1 MIFLQQKNYFKEHF
15 YEKDN
20 STLSLS
26 LASSLLNAED
36 NGFFVSAGY
45 QIGEAVQMVKNT
57 GELKNLNE
65 KYEQLSQYLN
75 QVASLRQ
82 SIQNANNIE
91 LVNSSLNYLK
101 SFTNNNYNSTTQ
113 SPIFNAVQAVITS
126 VLGFW
131 SLYAG
136 NYFTFFVG
144 NKNTQQPSVQGN
156 PPFKTII
163 DNCSGI
169 ENCAMDQTTYDEMKK
184 LAESLQA
191 AQQNATTKGNN
202 LCALSGCAATDSAS
216 NSSNTPSSTVSSA
229 LETAQ
234 KLMDLIANTKTAM
247 MWKNIVISGVS
258 NESGAINST
267 GYPTQ
272 YAVFNN
278 IKAMIP
284 ILQQAVTLSQNNH
297 TLSASLQAQATG
309 SQTNPKFAKDIYA
322 FAQDQKQ
329 IISYASSIFNLFNS
343 IPKDQYRYLEKA
355 YLKIPNAGSTPTNP
369 YRQEVNLN
377 QEIQTIQNN
386 VSYYGNRV
394 DAALSVAKDVYN
406 LKSNQ
411 TEIVTTYNDAKTLSE
426 EISKLPHN
434 QVNTKD
440 IVTLPYDK
448 NAPAAGQ
455 YNYQINPEQQSN
467 LNQALAAMS
476 NNPFKKVGMISSQN
490 NNGALNG
497 LGVQVGY
504 KQFFGKKKAFG
515 LRYYGFFDYN
525 HGYIKSSF
533 FNSSSDIWT
542 YGGGSDLL
550 YNFLND
556 KATKKNNKLSV
567 GLFGGIQLA
576 GTTWLNSQYVNLTAF
591 NNPYSA
597 KVNTSNFQFLFNLG
611 LRMNLA
617 TAKKKDSE
625 HSAQHGMELGVKIP
639 TINTNYYSFLG
650 TQLQYRRLY
659 SVYLNYVFA
668 Y

>member
-1 MIFLQQKNYFKEHF
+1 MKKRFL
-15 YEKDN
+15 
-20 STLSLS
+20 LSLS
-26 LASSLLNAED
+26 LTASLLCAED
-36 NGFFVSAGY
+36 NGFFMSAGY
-45 QIGEAVQMVKNT
+45 QIGEAMQMVKNT
-57 GELKNLNE
+57 GELKNLND
-65 KYEQLSQYLN
+65 KYEQLNQYLN
-75 QVASLRQ
+75 QVASLKQ
-82 SIQNANNIE
+82 SIQNANNIS
-91 LVNSSLNYLK
+91 LVNSSLNDLK
-101 SFTNNNYNSTTQ
+101 SFTENNYNSTTQ

-144 NKNTQQPSVQGN
+144 NDKQRSNVQGN
-156 PPFKTII
+156 PPFETVIR
-163 DNCSGI
+163 NCSGI
-169 ENCAMDQTTYDEMKK
+169 ENCAMKQTTYDKMKK

-191 AQQNATTKGNN
+191 AQQNSTTKANN
-202 LCALSGCAATDSAS
+202 LCALSGCATT
-216 NSSNTPSSTVSSA
+216 NGQTPNSTVSNA
-229 LETAQ
+229 LNLAQ
-234 KLMDLIANTKTAM
+234 QLMDLIANTKTAM

-258 NESGAINST
+258 NASGAITST
-267 GYPTQ
+267 NYPTH

-284 ILQQAVTLSQNNH
+284 ILQQAVTLSQSNH

-309 SQTNPKFAKDIYA
+309 SQTDPNFDKDIYNLA
-322 FAQDQKQ
+322 LNQKQ
-329 IISYASSIFNLFNS
+329 IISYAKDIFNLFNS
-343 IPKDQYRYLEKA
+343 IPAEQYKYLEKA
-355 YLKIPNAGSTPTNP
+355 YLKIPNLGQTPTNP
-369 YRQEVNLN
+369 YRQVVNLN
-377 QEIQTIQNN
+377 KEVQTIQNN
-386 VSYYGNRV
+386 VSYYGNRL
-394 DAALSVAKDVYN
+394 DSALSVAKDVYS

-411 TEIVTTYNDAKTLSE
+411 TQIVAAYSGAKNLSQ
-426 EISKLPHN
+426 EISQLPYN

-455 YNYQINPEQQSN
+455 YNYQINQEQASN
-467 LNQALAAMS
+467 LSQALAAMS
-476 NNPFKKVGMISSQN
+476 NNPFKNIGMIASQN

-504 KQFFGKKKAFG
+504 KQFFGESKRWG

-550 YNFLND
+550 VNFIND
-556 KATKKNNKLSV
+556 SVTRKNNKLSV

-576 GTTWLNSQYVNLTAF
+576 GTTWLNSQYVNLTAL

-611 LRMNLA
+611 LRTNLT
-617 TAKKKDSE
+617 TAKKEDSE
-625 HSAQHGMELGVKIP
+625 HSAQHGIELGIKIP

-650 TQLQYRRLY
+650 AKLEYRRLY

>member
-1 MIFLQQKNYFKEHF
+1 MKKTILL
-15 YEKDN
+15 
-20 STLSLS
+20 SLSLS
-26 LASSLLNAED
+26 LASSLLRAED

-65 KYEQLSQYLN
+65 KYEQLNQYLN

-91 LVNSSLNYLK
+91 LVNSSLNDLK
-101 SFTNNNYNSTTQ
+101 SFTENNYNSTTQ

-144 NKNTQQPSVQGN
+144 NKNDQKPANVQGN

-163 DNCSGI
+163 ENCSGI
-169 ENCAMDQTTYDEMKK
+169 ENCAMDQATYDKMKT
-184 LAESLQA
+184 LAENLQA
-191 AQQNATTKGNN
+191 AQTNSATKANN
-202 LCALSGCAATDSAS
+202 LCALSGCATTQGQ
-216 NSSNTPSSTVSSA
+216 TPNSTVSNA
-229 LETAQ
+229 LNLAQ
-234 KLMDLIANTKTAM
+234 QLMDLIANTKTAM

-258 NESGAINST
+258 NTSGGITTT

-284 ILQQAVTLSQNNH
+284 ILQQAVTLSQSNN
-297 TLSASLQAQATG
+297 TLASHLQAQATG
-309 SQTNPKFAKDIYA
+309 SQTNPEFAKDIYNL
-322 FAQDQKQ
+322 AQNQKQ
-329 IISYASSIFNLFNS
+329 VISYAQDIFNLFNS
-343 IPKDQYRYLEKA
+343 IPAEQYKYLEKA
-355 YLKIPNAGSTPTNP
+355 YLKIPNAGQTPTNP
-369 YRQEVNLN
+369 YRQVVNLN
-377 QEIQTIQNN
+377 QEVQTIKNN
-386 VSYYGNRV
+386 VSYYGNRI
-394 DAALSVAKDVYN
+394 DSALSVARDVYN

-411 TEIVTTYNDAKTLSE
+411 ASIVAAYSNANSLSQ
-426 EISKLPHN
+426 EISKLPYN

-455 YNYQINPEQQSN
+455 YNYQINPEQASN
-467 LNQALAAMS
+467 LSQALAAMS
-476 NNPFKKVGMISSQN
+476 NNPFKKVGMIASQN

-504 KQFFGKKKAFG
+504 KQFFGESKRWG

-550 YNFLND
+550 VNIIND
-556 KATKKNNKLSV
+556 SITRKNNKLSV

-617 TAKKKDSE
+617 TARKKDSE
-625 HSAQHGMELGVKIP
+625 HSAQHGIELGIKIP

>member
-1 MIFLQQKNYFKEHF
+1 MKKRFL
-15 YEKDN
+15 
-20 STLSLS
+20 LSLS
-26 LASSLLNAED
+26 LVASLLYAED

-65 KYEQLSQYLN
+65 KYEQLNQYLN
-75 QVASLRQ
+75 QVASLKQ

-144 NKNTQQPSVQGN
+144 NKNDNKAANVQGN

-163 DNCSGI
+163 ENCSGI

-184 LAESLQA
+184 LAEDLQA
-191 AQQNATTKGNN
+191 AQTNSATRANN
-202 LCALSGCAATDSAS
+202 LCALSGCATTDSTS
-216 NSSNTPSSTVSSA
+216 NPPNSTVSNA
-229 LETAQ
+229 LNLAQ
-234 KLMDLIANTKTAM
+234 QLMDLIANTRTAM
-247 MWKNIVISGVS
+247 MWNNIVIAGVS
-258 NESGAINST
+258 NTPGAITST
-267 GYPTQ
+267 NYPTQ

-284 ILQQAVTLSQNNH
+284 ILQQAVTLSQSNH
-297 TLSASLQAQATG
+297 TLSTGLQAQATG
-309 SQTNPKFAKDIYA
+309 SQTNPEFAKDIYNL
-322 FAQDQKQ
+322 AQNQKQ
-329 IISYASSIFNLFNS
+329 VISYAQDIFNLFDS

-355 YLKIPNAGSTPTNP
+355 YLKIANAGSTPTNP
-369 YRQEVNLN
+369 YMAVVNLN
-377 QEIQTIQNN
+377 KEVQTIQNN

-455 YNYQINPEQQSN
+455 YNYQINPEQQSQ

-490 NNGALNG
+490 NNGAMNG

-533 FNSSSDIWT
+533 FNSSSDVWT

-597 KVNTSNFQFLFNLG
+597 KVNASNFQFLFNLG
-611 LRMNLA
+611 LRTNLA
-617 TAKKKDSE
+617 MKKKKDSE

>member
-1 MIFLQQKNYFKEHF
+1 MKKTIL
-15 YEKDN
+15 
-20 STLSLS
+20 LSLS
-26 LASSLLNAED
+26 LASSLLHAED

-75 QVASLRQ
+75 QVASLKQ

-101 SFTNNNYNSTTQ
+101 SFTNNNYNSTIQ

-136 NYFTFFVG
+136 NYFTFFVV
-144 NKNTQQPSVQGN
+144 NKDTNKPAGVQGN
-156 PPFKTII
+156 PPFQTII
-163 DNCSGI
+163 KNCSGI
-169 ENCAMDQTTYDEMKK
+169 ENCAMDQTTYDKMKK
-184 LAESLQA
+184 LAEDLQA
-191 AQQNATTKGNN
+191 AQTNATTKGNN
-202 LCALSGCAATDSAS
+202 LCALSGCATTQGQ
-216 NSSNTPSSTVSSA
+216 NPSSTVSNA
-229 LETAQ
+229 LNLAQ
-234 KLMDLIANTKTAM
+234 QLMDLIANTKTAM

-258 NESGAINST
+258 NASGAIDST

-284 ILQQAVTLSQNNH
+284 ILQQAVTLSQSNH
-297 TLSASLQAQATG
+297 TLSSGLQAQATG

-322 FAQDQKQ
+322 FAQNQKQ
-329 IISYASSIFNLFNS
+329 VISYAQDIFNLFNS
-343 IPKDQYRYLEKA
+343 IPAEQYKYLEKA
-355 YLKIPNAGSTPTNP
+355 YLKIPNAGQTPTNP
-369 YRQEVNLN
+369 YRQVVNLN
-377 QEIQTIQNN
+377 QEVQTIKNN

-394 DAALSVAKDVYN
+394 DSALSVAKDVYN

-411 TEIVTTYNDAKTLSE
+411 ANIVTAYSNANNLSE
-426 EISKLPHN
+426 EISKLPYN

-440 IVTLPYDK
+440 IVTLPHNQ

-490 NNGALNG
+490 NNGAMNG

-504 KQFFGKKKAFG
+504 KQFFGESKRWG

-550 YNFLND
+550 VNIIND
-556 KATKKNNKLSV
+556 SITRKNNKLSV

-611 LRMNLA
+611 LRTNLA

-625 HSAQHGMELGVKIP
+625 HSAQHGIELGIKIP

-650 TQLQYRRLY
+650 TKLEYRRLY

>member
-1 MIFLQQKNYFKEHF
+1 MKKTIL
-15 YEKDN
+15 
-20 STLSLS
+20 LSLS

-36 NGFFVSAGY
+36 NGFFVGVGY

-57 GELKNLNE
+57 GELKELND

-136 NYFTFFVG
+136 NYLTFFVG
-144 NKNTQQPSVQGN
+144 SGDKSANIQGN
-156 PPFKTII
+156 PPFETIVK
-163 DNCSGI
+163 NCSGI
-169 ENCAMDQTTYDEMKK
+169 ENCAMNETTYNEMKA
-184 LAESLQA
+184 LAENLQA
-191 AQQNATTKGNN
+191 AQQNATTKANN
-202 LCALSGCAATDSAS
+202 LCTLSGCATTEGQ
-216 NSSNTPSSTVSSA
+216 NPPNSTVSSA

-234 KLMDLIANTKTAM
+234 KLMDLIASTKTAM

-258 NESGAINST
+258 NASGAITST

-284 ILQQAVTLSQNNH
+284 ILQQAVTLSQSNH

-309 SQTNPKFAKDIYA
+309 TQTNPNFAKDIYA
-322 FAQDQKQ
+322 FAQNQKKV
-329 IISYASSIFNLFNS
+329 ISYAQDIFNLFDS

-406 LKSNQ
+406 LKSNEA
-411 TEIVTTYNDAKTLSE
+411 EIVSAYSNAKNLSQ

-440 IVTLPYDK
+440 IITLPYDQ

-467 LNQALAAMS
+467 LSQALAAMS

-504 KQFFGKKKAFG
+504 KQFFGESKRWG

-533 FNSSSDIWT
+533 FNSSSDVWT

-550 YNFLND
+550 VNIIND
-556 KATKKNNKLSV
+556 SITRKNNKLSV

-576 GTTWLNSQYVNLTAF
+576 GTTWLNSQYMNLTAF

-611 LRMNLA
+611 LRTNLA
-617 TAKKKDSE
+617 MKKKKDSE
-625 HSAQHGMELGVKIP
+625 RSAQHGIELGVKIP

-650 TQLQYRRLY
+650 TKLEYRRLY

>member
-1 MIFLQQKNYFKEHF
+1 MKKRFL
-15 YEKDN
+15 
-20 STLSLS
+20 LSLS
-26 LASSLLNAED
+26 FAVSSLHAED

-57 GELKNLNE
+57 GELKNLND
-65 KYEQLSQYLN
+65 KYEQLSQSLA
-75 QVASLRQ
+75 QLASLKR
-82 SIQNANNIE
+82 SIQTANNIQA
-91 LVNSSLNYLK
+91 VNNALSDLK
-101 SFTNNNYNSTTQ
+101 SFASNNHTNKET
-113 SPIFNAVQAVITS
+113 SPIYNTTQAVITS
-126 VLGFW
+126 VLAFW

-136 NYFTFFVG
+136 NSLSFFVNDLNDGSNAPLGRIHKDG
-144 NKNTQQPSVQGN
+144 NCTGLQQCFMSKETYNQM
-156 PPFKTII
+156 KT
-163 DNCSGI
+163 
-169 ENCAMDQTTYDEMKK
+169 
-184 LAESLQA
+184 LAENLQK
-191 AQQNATTKGNN
+191 AQGN
-202 LCALSGCAATDSAS
+202 LCALSECSSDQS
-216 NSSNTPSSTVSSA
+216 NGNKTSMTTA

-234 KLMDLIANTKTAM
+234 KLMDLIEQAKVSM
-247 MWKNIVISGVS
+247 VWKNIVIAGVS
-258 NESGAINST
+258 NRAGGAGAITST
-267 GYPTQ
+267 GPVTD

-278 IKAMIP
+278 IKAMLP
-284 ILQQAVTLSQNNH
+284 ILQQALKLTQSNH
-297 TLSASLQAQATG
+297 TLSTQLQAQATG
-309 SQTNPKFAKDIYA
+309 SQTNREFAKDIYA
-322 FAQDQKQ
+322 LAQNQKQ
-329 IISYASSIFNLFNS
+329 ILSNASSIFNLFNS
-343 IPKDQYRYLEKA
+343 IPKDQLKYLENA
-355 YLKIPNAGSTPTNP
+355 YLKVPHLGKTPTNP
-369 YRQEVNLN
+369 YRQNVNLN
-377 QEIQTIQNN
+377 KEINAVQNN
-386 VSYYGNRV
+386 VANYGNRL
-394 DAALSVAKDVYN
+394 DSALSVARDVYN

-411 TEIVTTYNDAKTLSE
+411 TEIVTAYNNAKNLSE

-434 QVNTKD
+434 KVNVTNIVMSPKD
-440 IVTLPYDK
+440 ST
-448 NAPAAGQ
+448 AGQ

-467 LNQALAAMS
+467 LSQALAAMS

-504 KQFFGKKKAFG
+504 KQFFGESKRWG

-550 YNFLND
+550 VNIIND
-556 KATKKNNKLSV
+556 SITRKNNKLSV

-611 LRMNLA
+611 LRTNLA

-625 HSAQHGMELGVKIP
+625 RSAQHGIELGIKIP

-650 TQLQYRRLY
+650 TKLEYRRLY

>member
-1 MIFLQQKNYFKEHF
+1 MKKTIL
-15 YEKDN
+15 
-20 STLSLS
+20 LSLS
-26 LASSLLNAED
+26 LAVPSLHAED

-65 KYEQLSQYLN
+65 KYEQLNQYLN

-136 NYFTFFVG
+136 NYLTFFVG
-144 NKNTQQPSVQGN
+144 NGDKPANVSGN
-156 PPFKTII
+156 PPFRTII
-163 DNCSGI
+163 ENCSGI
-169 ENCAMDQTTYDEMKK
+169 ENCAMNQTTYDEMKK
-184 LAESLQA
+184 LAENLQA
-191 AQQNATTKGNN
+191 AQTNSATKANN
-202 LCALSGCAATDSAS
+202 LCALSGCTATDSTS
-216 NSSNTPSSTVSSA
+216 NPPSSTVSNA
-229 LETAQ
+229 LNLAQ
-234 KLMDLIANTKTAM
+234 QLMDLIANTKTAM
-247 MWKNIVISGVS
+247 MWKNIVINGVS
-258 NESGAINST
+258 NTSGAITST
-267 GYPTQ
+267 NYPTQ

-278 IKAMIP
+278 IKAMLP
-284 ILQQAVTLSQNNH
+284 ILQQAVTLSQSNH

-322 FAQDQKQ
+322 FAQNQKQ
-329 IISYASSIFNLFNS
+329 VISYAQDIFNLFDS

-355 YLKIPNAGSTPTNP
+355 YLKIANAGQTPTNP

-377 QEIQTIQNN
+377 QEIQTIKNN

-394 DAALSVAKDVYN
+394 DAALSVARDVYN

-411 TEIVTTYNDAKTLSE
+411 TEIVTAYSSANNLSQ
-426 EISKLPHN
+426 EISKLPYN
-434 QVNTKD
+434 QVNTKG
-440 IVTLPYDK
+440 IITLPYDK

-504 KQFFGKKKAFG
+504 KQFFGESKRWG

-533 FNSSSDIWT
+533 FNSSSDVWT

-550 YNFLND
+550 VNIIND
-556 KATKKNNKLSV
+556 SITRKNNKLSV

-611 LRMNLA
+611 LRTNLA

-625 HSAQHGMELGVKIP
+625 HSAQHGIELGIKIP

-650 TQLQYRRLY
+650 TKLEYRRLY

>member
-1 MIFLQQKNYFKEHF
+1 MKKRFL
-15 YEKDN
+15 
-20 STLSLS
+20 LSLS
-26 LASSLLNAED
+26 LAASLLCAED

-45 QIGEAVQMVKNT
+45 QIGEAVQTVKNT
-57 GELKNLNE
+57 GELKNLND
-65 KYEQLSQYLN
+65 KYEQLNQYLN

-82 SIQNANNIE
+82 SIQNANNIS
-91 LVNSSLNYLK
+91 LVNSSLNDLK
-101 SFTNNNYNSTTQ
+101 SFTENNYNSTTQ

-136 NYFTFFVG
+136 NYLTFFVG
-144 NKNTQQPSVQGN
+144 NKDTRQPASVQGN
-156 PPFKTII
+156 PPFKTVV

-169 ENCAMDQTTYDEMKK
+169 ENCAMDQTTYDKMKK
-184 LAESLQA
+184 LAEDLQA
-191 AQQNATTKGNN
+191 AQQNSTTKANN
-202 LCALSGCAATDSAS
+202 LCALSGCATTQGQ
-216 NSSNTPSSTVSSA
+216 NPSSTVSNA
-229 LETAQ
+229 LNLAQ
-234 KLMDLIANTKTAM
+234 QLMDLIANTKTAM

-258 NESGAINST
+258 NVSGAINST
-267 GYPTQ
+267 NYPTH

-284 ILQQAVTLSQNNH
+284 ILQQAVTLSQSNH
-297 TLSASLQAQATG
+297 TLSANLQAQATG
-309 SQTNPKFAKDIYA
+309 SQTNPNFAKDIYNLA
-322 FAQDQKQ
+322 LNQKQ
-329 IISYASSIFNLFNS
+329 IISYAQNIFNLFNS
-343 IPKDQYRYLEKA
+343 IPAEQYKYLEKA
-355 YLKIPNAGSTPTNP
+355 YLKIPNAGQTPTNP

-377 QEIQTIQNN
+377 KEVQTIQNN
-386 VSYYGNRV
+386 VSYYGNRL
-394 DAALSVAKDVYN
+394 DSALSVAKDVYN

-411 TEIVTTYNDAKTLSE
+411 EQIVAAYNGAKNLSQ
-426 EISKLPHN
+426 EISQLPYN

-455 YNYQINPEQQSN
+455 YNYQINQEQASN
-467 LNQALAAMS
+467 LSQALAAMS
-476 NNPFKKVGMISSQN
+476 NNPFKNIGMISSQS

-504 KQFFGKKKAFG
+504 KQFFGESKRWG

-550 YNFLND
+550 VNFIND
-556 KATKKNNKLSV
+556 SVTRKNNKLSV

-576 GTTWLNSQYVNLTAF
+576 GTTWLNSQYVNLTAL

-611 LRMNLA
+611 LRTNLA
-617 TAKKKDSE
+617 TAKKEDSE
-625 HSAQHGMELGVKIP
+625 HSAQHGIELGIKIP

-650 TQLQYRRLY
+650 AKLEYRRLY

>member
-1 MIFLQQKNYFKEHF
+1 MKKRFL
-15 YEKDN
+15 
-20 STLSLS
+20 LSLS
-26 LASSLLNAED
+26 LTASLLCAED

-57 GELKNLNE
+57 GELKNLND

-91 LVNSSLNYLK
+91 LVNSSLNDLK
-101 SFTNNNYNSTTQ
+101 SFTENNYNSTTQ

-136 NYFTFFVG
+136 NYLTFFVG
-144 NKNTQQPSVQGN
+144 NKDTKQPANVQGN
-156 PPFKTII
+156 PPFETIVK
-163 DNCSGI
+163 NCSGI
-169 ENCAMDQTTYDEMKK
+169 ENCAMDQTTYDKMKR

-191 AQQNATTKGNN
+191 AQTNSATKANN
-202 LCALSGCAATDSAS
+202 LCALSGCATT
-216 NSSNTPSSTVSSA
+216 NGQPSSTVSSA
-229 LETAQ
+229 LNLAQ
-234 KLMDLIANTKTAM
+234 QLMDLIANTKTAM

-258 NESGAINST
+258 NVSGAITST
-267 GYPTQ
+267 NYPTQ

-284 ILQQAVTLSQNNH
+284 ILQQAVTLSQSNNS
-297 TLSASLQAQATG
+297 LSSHLQAQATG
-309 SQTNPKFAKDIYA
+309 SQTNPQFAKDIYNL
-322 FAQDQKQ
+322 AQNQKQ
-329 IISYASSIFNLFNS
+329 VISYAQDIFNLFDS

-369 YRQEVNLN
+369 YMAVVNLN
-377 QEIQTIQNN
+377 KEVQTIQNN

-394 DAALSVAKDVYN
+394 DSALSVAKDVYN
-406 LKSNQ
+406 LKSN
-411 TEIVTTYNDAKTLSE
+411 EANIVAAYSDAKNLSE
-426 EISKLPHN
+426 EISQLPHN

-440 IVTLPYDK
+440 IITLPYDK

-476 NNPFKKVGMISSQN
+476 NNPFKHVGMISSQS

-504 KQFFGKKKAFG
+504 KQFFGESKRWG

-611 LRMNLA
+611 LRTNLA
-617 TAKKKDSE
+617 MKKKKDSE
-625 HSAQHGMELGVKIP
+625 HSAQHGIELGVKIP

>member
-1 MIFLQQKNYFKEHF
+1 MKKTIL
-15 YEKDN
+15 
-20 STLSLS
+20 LSLS

-65 KYEQLSQYLN
+65 KYEQLNQYLN
-75 QVASLRQ
+75 QVASLKQ

-144 NKNTQQPSVQGN
+144 SGNQVSSAQGN
-156 PPFKTII
+156 PPFQTII
-163 DNCSGI
+163 ENCSGI
-169 ENCAMDQTTYDEMKK
+169 ENCAMDQTTYDKMKK
-184 LAESLQA
+184 LAEDLQA
-191 AQQNATTKGNN
+191 AQTNSATKGNN
-202 LCALSGCAATDSAS
+202 LCALSGCATTEGQ
-216 NSSNTPSSTVSSA
+216 NPPSSTVSNA

-234 KLMDLIANTKTAM
+234 QLMDLIANTKTAM
-247 MWKNIVISGVS
+247 MWKNIVINGVS
-258 NESGAINST
+258 NEPGAITST
-267 GYPTQ
+267 NYPTQ

-284 ILQQAVTLSQNNH
+284 ILQQAVTLSQSNH

-322 FAQDQKQ
+322 FAQNQKQ
-329 IISYASSIFNLFNS
+329 VISYAQDIFNLFSS
-343 IPKDQYRYLEKA
+343 IPAEQYKYLEKA
-355 YLKIPNAGSTPTNP
+355 YLKVPHLGKTPTNP

-377 QEIQTIQNN
+377 QEVQTIKNN

-394 DAALSVAKDVYN
+394 DAALSVARDVYN

-411 TEIVTTYNDAKTLSE
+411 AEIVTAYSNANNLSQ
-426 EISKLPHN
+426 EISKLPYN

-440 IVTLPYDK
+440 IVTLPYDQ

-504 KQFFGKKKAFG
+504 KQFFGESKRWG

-550 YNFLND
+550 VNIIND
-556 KATKKNNKLSV
+556 SITRKNNKLSV

-611 LRMNLA
+611 LRTNLA

-625 HSAQHGMELGVKIP
+625 HSAQHGMELGIKIP

-650 TQLQYRRLY
+650 TKLEYRRLY

>member
-1 MIFLQQKNYFKEHF
+1 MKKRFL
-15 YEKDN
+15 
-20 STLSLS
+20 LSLS
-26 LASSLLNAED
+26 LASSLLHAED
-36 NGFFVSAGY
+36 NGFFVGAGY

-57 GELKNLNE
+57 GELKNLND

-75 QVASLRQ
+75 QVASLKQ

-144 NKNTQQPSVQGN
+144 SGDKSANVQGN
-156 PPFKTII
+156 PPFSTIVS
-163 DNCSGI
+163 NCSGI
-169 ENCAMDQTTYDEMKK
+169 ENCAMNETTYNEMKK
-184 LAESLQA
+184 LAEDLQA
-191 AQQNATTKGNN
+191 AQTNATTKANN
-202 LCALSGCAATDSAS
+202 LCALSGCATTQGQ
-216 NSSNTPSSTVSSA
+216 NPPNSTVSSA

-234 KLMDLIANTKTAM
+234 KLMDLIANTRTAM
-247 MWKNIVISGVS
+247 MWKNIVINGVS
-258 NESGAINST
+258 NASGAINST

-284 ILQQAVTLSQNNH
+284 ILQQAVTLSQSNH

-322 FAQDQKQ
+322 FAQNQKQ
-329 IISYASSIFNLFNS
+329 VISYAQDIFNLFSS
-343 IPKDQYRYLEKA
+343 IPAEQYKYLEKA
-355 YLKIPNAGSTPTNP
+355 YLKIPNAGQTPTNP

-377 QEIQTIQNN
+377 QEIQTIKNN
-386 VSYYGNRV
+386 VSYYGNRI
-394 DAALSVAKDVYN
+394 DSALSVAKDVYN

-411 TEIVTTYNDAKTLSE
+411 ANIVTAYSNANNLSQ
-426 EISKLPHN
+426 EISKLPYN

-440 IVTLPYDK
+440 IITLPYDQ

-467 LNQALAAMS
+467 LSQALAAMS

-504 KQFFGKKKAFG
+504 KQFFGESKRWG

-533 FNSSSDIWT
+533 FNSSSDVWT

-550 YNFLND
+550 VNFIND
-556 KATKKNNKLSV
+556 SITRKNNKLSV

-611 LRMNLA
+611 LRTNLA

-625 HSAQHGMELGVKIP
+625 HSAQHGIELGIKIP

>member
-1 MIFLQQKNYFKEHF
+1 MKKTIL
-15 YEKDN
+15 
-20 STLSLS
+20 LSLS
-26 LASSLLNAED
+26 LASSLLHAED

-65 KYEQLSQYLN
+65 KYEQLNQYLN
-75 QVASLRQ
+75 QVASLKQ

-144 NKNTQQPSVQGN
+144 SGDKSASVQGN
-156 PPFKTII
+156 PPFKTIVK
-163 DNCSGI
+163 NCSGI
-169 ENCAMDQTTYDEMKK
+169 ENCAMNETTYNEMKK

-191 AQQNATTKGNN
+191 AQQNSTTKANN
-202 LCALSGCAATDSAS
+202 LCALSGCAATQGQ
-216 NSSNTPSSTVSSA
+216 NPNSTVSSA

-258 NESGAINST
+258 NEPGAITST
-267 GYPTQ
+267 NYPTQ

-284 ILQQAVTLSQNNH
+284 ILQQAVTLSQSNN

-309 SQTNPKFAKDIYA
+309 SQTNPQFAKDIYNL
-322 FAQDQKQ
+322 AQNQKQ
-329 IISYASSIFNLFNS
+329 IISYAQDIFNLFSS
-343 IPKDQYRYLEKA
+343 IPAEQYKYLEKA
-355 YLKIPNAGSTPTNP
+355 YLKIPNVGQTPTNP
-369 YRQEVNLN
+369 YRQVVNLN
-377 QEIQTIQNN
+377 QEVQTIKNN

-411 TEIVTTYNDAKTLSE
+411 ANIVTAYSNANNLSE
-426 EISKLPHN
+426 EISKLPYN

-440 IVTLPYDK
+440 IITLPYDK

-504 KQFFGKKKAFG
+504 KQFFGESKRWG
-515 LRYYGFFDYN
+515 
-525 HGYIKSSF
+525 
-533 FNSSSDIWT
+533 
-542 YGGGSDLL
+542 
-550 YNFLND
+550 
-556 KATKKNNKLSV
+556 
-567 GLFGGIQLA
+567 
-576 GTTWLNSQYVNLTAF
+576 
-591 NNPYSA
+591 
-597 KVNTSNFQFLFNLG
+597 
-611 LRMNLA
+611 
-617 TAKKKDSE
+617 
-625 HSAQHGMELGVKIP
+625 
-639 TINTNYYSFLG
+639 
-650 TQLQYRRLY
+650 
-659 SVYLNYVFA
+659 
-668 Y
+668 

>member
-1 MIFLQQKNYFKEHF
+1 MKKTIL
-15 YEKDN
+15 
-20 STLSLS
+20 LSLS

-65 KYEQLSQYLN
+65 KYEQLNQYLN

-91 LVNSSLNYLK
+91 LVNSSLNDLK
-101 SFTNNNYNSTTQ
+101 SFTSNNYNSTTQ

-136 NYFTFFVG
+136 NYLTFFVG
-144 NKNTQQPSVQGN
+144 SGNQASNVQGN
-156 PPFKTII
+156 PPFPTITQ
-163 DNCSGI
+163 NCSGI
-169 ENCAMDQTTYDEMKK
+169 ENCAMNETTYNEMKK

-191 AQQNATTKGNN
+191 AQQNATTKANN
-202 LCALSGCAATDSAS
+202 LCALSGCATTQGQ
-216 NSSNTPSSTVSSA
+216 NTPNSTVSSA

-234 KLMDLIANTKTAM
+234 KLMDLIANTRTAM

-258 NESGAINST
+258 NTSGAITST
-267 GYPTQ
+267 NYPTQ

-284 ILQQAVTLSQNNH
+284 ILQQAVTLSQSNH
-297 TLSASLQAQATG
+297 TLSTQLQAQATG
-309 SQTNPKFAKDIYA
+309 TQTNPNFAKDIYA
-322 FAQDQKQ
+322 FAQNQKQ
-329 IISYASSIFNLFNS
+329 IISYAQDIFNLFSS

-355 YLKIPNAGSTPTNP
+355 YLKIPNAGQTPTNP

-394 DAALSVAKDVYN
+394 DSALSVAKDVYN
-406 LKSNQ
+406 LKSNKA
-411 TEIVTTYNDAKTLSE
+411 EIVTAYSSAKNLSQ
-426 EISKLPHN
+426 EISKLPYN

-440 IVTLPYDK
+440 IITLPYDQ

-455 YNYQINPEQQSN
+455 YNYQINPEQQSQ

-504 KQFFGKKKAFG
+504 KQFFGESKRWG

-533 FNSSSDIWT
+533 FNSSSDVWT

-550 YNFLND
+550 VNFIND
-556 KATKKNNKLSV
+556 SITRKNNKLSV

-576 GTTWLNSQYVNLTAF
+576 GTTWLNSQYMNLTAF

-611 LRMNLA
+611 LRTNLA

-625 HSAQHGMELGVKIP
+625 RSAQHGIELGIKIP
-639 TINTNYYSFLG
+639 TITTNYYSFLG
-650 TQLQYRRLY
+650 TKLEYRRLY

>member
-1 MIFLQQKNYFKEHF
+1 MKKRFL
-15 YEKDN
+15 
-20 STLSLS
+20 LSLS
-26 LASSLLNAED
+26 LASSLLYAED
-36 NGFFVSAGY
+36 NGFFVGAGY

-75 QVASLRQ
+75 QVASLKQ

-136 NYFTFFVG
+136 NYLTFFVS
-144 NKNTQQPSVQGN
+144 NKNTQQPANVYGN
-156 PPFKTII
+156 PPFSTIVE
-163 DNCSGI
+163 NCSGI
-169 ENCAMDQTTYDEMKK
+169 ENCAMNQATYDQMKA

-202 LCALSGCAATDSAS
+202 LCALSGCTTTEGQ
-216 NSSNTPSSTVSSA
+216 NPQNSTVSNA

-234 KLMDLIANTKTAM
+234 QLMDLIANTKTAM

-258 NESGAINST
+258 NEPSAITST
-267 GYPTQ
+267 NYPTQ

-284 ILQQAVTLSQNNH
+284 ILQQAVTLSQSNH
-297 TLSASLQAQATG
+297 TLSTQLQAQATG

-322 FAQDQKQ
+322 FAQNQKQ
-329 IISYASSIFNLFNS
+329 VISYAQDIFNLFSS
-343 IPKDQYRYLEKA
+343 IPAEQYKYLEKA

-377 QEIQTIQNN
+377 QEVQTIKNN
-386 VSYYGNRV
+386 VSYYGNLV

-411 TEIVTTYNDAKTLSE
+411 TEIVTTYNDAKNLSE

-455 YNYQINPEQQSN
+455 YNYQINPEQQSQ

-476 NNPFKKVGMISSQN
+476 NNPFKHVGMISSQN

-504 KQFFGKKKAFG
+504 KQFFGESKRWG

-542 YGGGSDLL
+542 YGVGSDLL
-550 YNFLND
+550 VNFIND
-556 KATKKNNKLSV
+556 SVTKKNNKLSV

-576 GTTWLNSQYVNLTAF
+576 GTTWLNSQFVNLTAF

-611 LRMNLA
+611 LRTNLA

-625 HSAQHGMELGVKIP
+625 HSAQHGLELGVKIP

-650 TQLQYRRLY
+650 TKLEYRRLY

>member
-1 MIFLQQKNYFKEHF
+1 MKKRFL
-15 YEKDN
+15 
-20 STLSLS
+20 LSLS
-26 LASSLLNAED
+26 LAASLLYAED
-36 NGFFVSAGY
+36 NGFFVSVGY

-57 GELKNLNE
+57 GELKNLND
-65 KYEQLSQYLN
+65 KYEQLNQYLN
-75 QVASLRQ
+75 QVASLKQ

-136 NYFTFFVG
+136 NYLTFFVG
-144 NKNTQQPSVQGN
+144 NGDKPANVSGN
-156 PPFKTII
+156 PPFQTII
-163 DNCSGI
+163 ENCSGI
-169 ENCAMDQTTYDEMKK
+169 ENCAMNQTTYDEMKK
-184 LAESLQA
+184 LAENLQA
-191 AQQNATTKGNN
+191 AQTNSATKANN
-202 LCALSGCAATDSAS
+202 LCALSGCTATDSTS
-216 NSSNTPSSTVSSA
+216 NPPSSTVSNA
-229 LETAQ
+229 LNLAQ
-234 KLMDLIANTKTAM
+234 QLMDLIANTKTAM
-247 MWKNIVISGVS
+247 MWKNIVINGVS
-258 NESGAINST
+258 NEPGAIDST

-284 ILQQAVTLSQNNH
+284 ILQQAVTLSQSNH

-322 FAQDQKQ
+322 FAQNQKQ
-329 IISYASSIFNLFNS
+329 VISYAQDIFNLFDS

-355 YLKIPNAGSTPTNP
+355 YLKIANAGSTPTNP
-369 YRQEVNLN
+369 YMAVVNLN
-377 QEIQTIQNN
+377 KEVQTIQNN

-411 TEIVTTYNDAKTLSE
+411 TEIVTTYNDAKNLSE

-440 IVTLPYDK
+440 IITLPYDK

-455 YNYQINPEQQSN
+455 YNYQINPEQQSQ

-490 NNGALNG
+490 NNGAMNG

-504 KQFFGKKKAFG
+504 KQFFGESKRWG

-533 FNSSSDIWT
+533 FNSSSDVWT

-576 GTTWLNSQYVNLTAF
+576 GTTWLNSQFVNLTAF

-597 KVNTSNFQFLFNLG
+597 KVNASNFQFLFNLG
-611 LRMNLA
+611 LRTNLA
-617 TAKKKDSE
+617 MKKKKDSE
-625 HSAQHGMELGVKIP
+625 RSAQHGMELGIKIP

>member
-1 MIFLQQKNYFKEHF
+1 MKKRFL
-15 YEKDN
+15 
-20 STLSLS
+20 LSLS
-26 LASSLLNAED
+26 LAASLLCAED

-65 KYEQLSQYLN
+65 KYERLNQYLN
-75 QVASLRQ
+75 QVAALRQ
-82 SIQNANNIE
+82 SIKNANNIS
-91 LVNSSLNYLK
+91 LVNSSLNDLK
-101 SFTNNNYNSTTQ
+101 SFTENNYNSTTQ

-136 NYFTFFVG
+136 NYLTFFVV
-144 NKNTQQPSVQGN
+144 NKNTKRPANVAGN
-156 PPFKTII
+156 PPFKTITE
-163 DNCSGI
+163 NCSGI
-169 ENCAMDQTTYDEMKK
+169 ENCAMDQTTYDKMKK
-184 LAESLQA
+184 LAEELQA
-191 AQQNATTKGNN
+191 AQQNATTKANN
-202 LCALSGCAATDSAS
+202 LCALSGCATT
-216 NSSNTPSSTVSSA
+216 NGQNPPNSTVSNA
-229 LETAQ
+229 LNLAQ
-234 KLMDLIANTKTAM
+234 QLMDLIANTRTAM
-247 MWKNIVISGVS
+247 MWKNIVINGVS
-258 NESGAINST
+258 NASGAINST
-267 GYPTQ
+267 DYPTQ

-284 ILQQAVTLSQNNH
+284 ILQQAVTLSQSNNS
-297 TLSASLQAQATG
+297 LSSSLQAQATG
-309 SQTNPKFAKDIYA
+309 SQTNPEFAKDIYNLA
-322 FAQDQKQ
+322 LNQKQ
-329 IISYASSIFNLFNS
+329 VISYAQNIFNLFNS
-343 IPKDQYRYLEKA
+343 IPKEQYKYLEKA
-355 YLKIPNAGSTPTNP
+355 YLKIPNAGQTPTNP
-369 YRQEVNLN
+369 YRQVVNLN
-377 QEIQTIQNN
+377 QEVQTIQNN
-386 VSYYGNRV
+386 VSYYGNRL
-394 DAALSVAKDVYN
+394 DSALSVAKDVYN

-411 TEIVTTYNDAKTLSE
+411 TEIVTAYNNAKNLSQ
-426 EISKLPHN
+426 EISKLPYN

-440 IVTLPYDK
+440 IVTLLYDK

-455 YNYQINPEQQSN
+455 YNYQINPEQRSN
-467 LNQALAAMS
+467 LSQALAAMS

-504 KQFFGKKKAFG
+504 KQFFGESKRWG

-550 YNFLND
+550 VNFIND
-556 KATKKNNKLSV
+556 SVTRKNNKLSV

-576 GTTWLNSQYVNLTAF
+576 GTTWLNSQYVNLTAL

-611 LRMNLA
+611 LRTNLA
-617 TAKKKDSE
+617 TAKKEDSE
-625 HSAQHGMELGVKIP
+625 HSAQHGIELGIKIP

-650 TQLQYRRLY
+650 AKLEYRRLY

>member
-1 MIFLQQKNYFKEHF
+1 MKKRFL
-15 YEKDN
+15 
-20 STLSLS
+20 LSLS
-26 LASSLLNAED
+26 LASSLLFAED

-57 GELKNLNE
+57 GELKNLND
-65 KYEQLSQYLN
+65 KYEQLNQYLN
-75 QVASLRQ
+75 QVASLKQ
-82 SIQNANNIE
+82 SIQNANNIS
-91 LVNSSLNYLK
+91 LVNSSLNDLK
-101 SFTNNNYNSTTQ
+101 SFTENNYNSTTQ

-136 NYFTFFVG
+136 NYLTFFVG
-144 NKNTQQPSVQGN
+144 NKDTKQAANVAGN
-156 PPFKTII
+156 PPFSTII
-163 DNCSGI
+163 SNCSGI
-169 ENCAMDQTTYDEMKK
+169 ENCAMEQTTYNKMKE
-184 LAESLQA
+184 LAEGLQA
-191 AQQNATTKGNN
+191 AQQNSTTKANN
-202 LCALSGCAATDSAS
+202 LCALSGCAAT
-216 NSSNTPSSTVSSA
+216 NGQTPNSTVSNA
-229 LETAQ
+229 LNLAQ
-234 KLMDLIANTKTAM
+234 QLMDLIANTKTAM

-258 NESGAINST
+258 NASGAINST

-284 ILQQAVTLSQNNH
+284 ILQQAVTLSQSNNS
-297 TLSASLQAQATG
+297 LSSKLQAQATG
-309 SQTNPKFAKDIYA
+309 SQTNPEFAKDIYNL
-322 FAQDQKQ
+322 AQNQKQ
-329 IISYASSIFNLFNS
+329 IISYAQNIFNLFNS
-343 IPKDQYRYLEKA
+343 IPKEQYKYLEKA
-355 YLKIPNAGSTPTNP
+355 YLKIPNAGQTPTNP
-369 YRQEVNLN
+369 YRQVVNLN
-377 QEIQTIQNN
+377 KEVQTIQNN
-386 VSYYGNRV
+386 VSYYGNRL
-394 DAALSVAKDVYN
+394 DSALSVAKDVYN

-411 TEIVTTYNDAKTLSE
+411 KEIVTAYSNAKNLSQ
-426 EISKLPHN
+426 EISQLPYN

-440 IVTLPYDK
+440 IVTLSYDK
-448 NAPAAGQ
+448 NAPAVGQ
-455 YNYQINPEQQSN
+455 YNYQINQEQASN
-467 LNQALAAMS
+467 LSLALAAMS
-476 NNPFKKVGMISSQN
+476 NNPFKKIGMISSQS

-504 KQFFGKKKAFG
+504 KQFFGESKRWG

-550 YNFLND
+550 VNFIND
-556 KATKKNNKLSV
+556 SVTRKNNKLSV

-576 GTTWLNSQYVNLTAF
+576 GTTWLNSQYVNLTAL
-591 NNPYSA
+591 NNPYST

-611 LRMNLA
+611 LRTNLA
-617 TAKKKDSE
+617 TAKKEDSE
-625 HSAQHGMELGVKIP
+625 HSAQHGIELGIKIP

-650 TQLQYRRLY
+650 AKLEYRRLY

>member
-1 MIFLQQKNYFKEHF
+1 MKKRFL
-15 YEKDN
+15 
-20 STLSLS
+20 LSLS
-26 LASSLLNAED
+26 LVASLLCAED

-65 KYEQLSQYLN
+65 KYEQLNQYLN
-75 QVASLRQ
+75 QVASLKQ
-82 SIQNANNIE
+82 SIQNANNIS
-91 LVNSSLNYLK
+91 LVNSSLNDLK

-136 NYFTFFVG
+136 NYLTFFVG
-144 NKNTQQPSVQGN
+144 NKDTRKPANVNGN
-156 PPFKTII
+156 PPFRTVIN
-163 DNCSGI
+163 NCLGI
-169 ENCAMDQTTYDEMKK
+169 ENCAMEQTTYEKMKE
-184 LAESLQA
+184 LAEKLQA
-191 AQQNATTKGNN
+191 AQTNSATKANN
-202 LCALSGCAATDSAS
+202 LCALSGCATTNGQ
-216 NSSNTPSSTVSSA
+216 NSPNSTVSNA
-229 LETAQ
+229 LNLAQ
-234 KLMDLIANTKTAM
+234 QLMDLIANTKTAM

-258 NESGAINST
+258 NVTGGGITST

-284 ILQQAVTLSQNNH
+284 ILQQAVTLSQSNNS
-297 TLSASLQAQATG
+297 LSSKLQAQATG
-309 SQTNPKFAKDIYA
+309 SQTNPEFAKGIYNLA
-322 FAQDQKQ
+322 LNQKQ
-329 IISYASSIFNLFNS
+329 VISYAQDIFNLFNS
-343 IPKDQYRYLEKA
+343 IPAEQYKYLEKA
-355 YLKIPNAGSTPTNP
+355 YLKIPNAGETPLNP
-369 YRQEVNLN
+369 YRQVVNLN
-377 QEIQTIQNN
+377 QEVQTIQNN
-386 VSYYGNRV
+386 VSYYGNRI
-394 DAALSVAKDVYN
+394 DSALSVARDVYN

-411 TEIVTTYNDAKTLSE
+411 AQIVAAYNGAKNLSQ
-426 EISKLPHN
+426 EISQLPYN

-440 IVTLPYDK
+440 IVTLSYDK

-455 YNYQINPEQQSN
+455 YNYQINPEQASN
-467 LNQALAAMS
+467 LSQALAAMS
-476 NNPFKKVGMISSQN
+476 NNPFKKIGMIASQS

-504 KQFFGKKKAFG
+504 KQFFGESKRWG

-550 YNFLND
+550 VNFIND
-556 KATKKNNKLSV
+556 SITRKNNKLSV

-576 GTTWLNSQYVNLTAF
+576 GTTWLNSQYVNLTAL

-611 LRMNLA
+611 LRTNLA
-617 TAKKKDSE
+617 TAKKEDSE
-625 HSAQHGMELGVKIP
+625 HSAQHGIELGIKIP

-650 TQLQYRRLY
+650 AKLEYRRLY

>member
-1 MIFLQQKNYFKEHF
+1 MF
-15 YEKDN
+15 
-20 STLSLS
+20 TLSLS
-26 LASSLLNAED
+26 LSLAVSSLHAED
-36 NGFFVSAGY
+36 NGFFVGAGY

-57 GELKNLNE
+57 GELKNLND
-65 KYEQLSQYLN
+65 KYEQLSQSLA
-75 QVASLRQ
+75 QLASLKQ
-82 SIQNANNIE
+82 SIQTANNIQA
-91 LVNSSLNYLK
+91 VNNALSDLK
-101 SFTNNNYNSTTQ
+101 SFASNNHTNKET
-113 SPIFNAVQAVITS
+113 SPIYNTTQAVITS

-136 NYFTFFVG
+136 NALSFFVNGLNDGSNSPLGRINKDG
-144 NKNTQQPSVQGN
+144 NCTGLQ
-156 PPFKTII
+156 
-163 DNCSGI
+163 NCFMKK
-169 ENCAMDQTTYDEMKK
+169 ETYDKMKA
-184 LAESLQA
+184 LAENLQK
-191 AQQNATTKGNN
+191 AQGN
-202 LCALSGCAATDSAS
+202 LCALSEEC
-216 NSSNTPSSTVSSA
+216 SSNQSSGNKTSITAA

-234 KLMDLIANTKTAM
+234 QLMNLIEQTKVSM
-247 MWKNIVISGVS
+247 VWKNIVIAGISHTP
-258 NESGAINST
+258 NAITST
-267 GYPTQ
+267 GPVTD

-278 IKAMIP
+278 IKAMLP
-284 ILQQAVTLSQNNH
+284 YLQEALKLTQRNH
-297 TLSASLQAQATG
+297 TLSTQLQAQVMG
-309 SQTNPKFAKDIYA
+309 SQKSREFAKDIYA
-322 FAQDQKQ
+322 LAQNQKQ
-329 IISYASSIFNLFNS
+329 VISYAKDIFNLFNS
-343 IPKDQYRYLEKA
+343 IPAEQYKYLQKA
-355 YLKIPNAGSTPTNP
+355 YLKIVNAGQTPTNP

-377 QEIQTIQNN
+377 QEVQTIQNN

-394 DAALSVAKDVYN
+394 DAALSVARDVYN

-411 TEIVTTYNDAKTLSE
+411 TEIVTTYNNAKNLSE
-426 EISKLPHN
+426 EISKLPYN

-455 YNYQINPEQQSN
+455 YNYQINPEQASN
-467 LNQALAAMS
+467 LSQALAAMS
-476 NNPFKKVGMISSQN
+476 NNPFKKIGMISSQN

-504 KQFFGKKKAFG
+504 KQFFGESKRWG

-550 YNFLND
+550 VNIIND
-556 KATKKNNKLSV
+556 SITRKNNKLSV

-611 LRMNLA
+611 LRTNLA
-617 TAKKKDSE
+617 TAKKEDSE
-625 HSAQHGMELGVKIP
+625 HSAQHGIELGIKIP

-650 TQLQYRRLY
+650 AQLQYRRLY

>member
-1 MIFLQQKNYFKEHF
+1 
-15 YEKDN
+15 
-20 STLSLS
+20 
-26 LASSLLNAED
+26 
-36 NGFFVSAGY
+36 
-45 QIGEAVQMVKNT
+45 MVKNT
-57 GELKNLNE
+57 GELKNLND
-65 KYEQLSQYLN
+65 KYEQLNQYLN
-75 QVASLRQ
+75 QVASLKQ

-144 NKNTQQPSVQGN
+144 NKDSQQPANVQGN
-156 PPFKTII
+156 PPFRTII
-163 DNCSGI
+163 ENCSGI
-169 ENCAMDQTTYDEMKK
+169 ENCAMNQTTYDEMKA
-184 LAESLQA
+184 LAESLQK

-216 NSSNTPSSTVSSA
+216 NSSNTPSSTVSNA
-229 LETAQ
+229 LNLAQ
-234 KLMDLIANTKTAM
+234 QLMDLIANTKTAM

-258 NESGAINST
+258 NASGAINST

-284 ILQQAVTLSQNNH
+284 ILQQAVTLSQSNH

-322 FAQDQKQ
+322 FAQNQKQ
-329 IISYASSIFNLFNS
+329 VISYAQDIFNLFNS
-343 IPKDQYRYLEKA
+343 IPAEQYKYLEKA
-355 YLKIPNAGSTPTNP
+355 YLKIANAGSTPTNP
-369 YRQEVNLN
+369 YMAVVNLN
-377 QEIQTIQNN
+377 KEVQTIQNN

-411 TEIVTTYNDAKTLSE
+411 TEIVTTYNDARTLSE

-440 IVTLPYDK
+440 IITLPYDQ

-550 YNFLND
+550 FNFLND

-576 GTTWLNSQYVNLTAF
+576 GTTWLNSQYMNLTAF

-597 KVNTSNFQFLFNLG
+597 KVNASNFQFLFNLG
-611 LRMNLA
+611 LRTNLA
-617 TAKKKDSE
+617 MKKKKDSE

>member
-1 MIFLQQKNYFKEHF
+1 MKKTILL
-15 YEKDN
+15 
-20 STLSLS
+20 SLSLSLS
-26 LASSLLNAED
+26 LAVSSLHAED

-57 GELKNLNE
+57 GELKNLND

-75 QVASLRQ
+75 QVASLKQ

-136 NYFTFFVG
+136 NYLTFFVG
-144 NKNTQQPSVQGN
+144 SGNRASNVQGN
-156 PPFKTII
+156 PPFKTVIE
-163 DNCSGI
+163 NCSGI
-169 ENCAMDQTTYDEMKK
+169 ENCAMNETTYNKMKT
-184 LAESLQA
+184 LAENLQA

-202 LCALSGCAATDSAS
+202 LCALSGCAATQGQ
-216 NSSNTPSSTVSSA
+216 NPNSTVSNA
-229 LETAQ
+229 LNLAQ
-234 KLMDLIANTKTAM
+234 QLMDLIANTKTAM
-247 MWKNIVISGVS
+247 MWENIVISGVS
-258 NESGAINST
+258 NASGAIKST

-309 SQTNPKFAKDIYA
+309 TQTNPNFAKDIYA
-322 FAQDQKQ
+322 FAQNQKQ
-329 IISYASSIFNLFNS
+329 IISYAQDIFNLFSS
-343 IPKDQYRYLEKA
+343 IPAEQYKYLEKA
-355 YLKIPNAGSTPTNP
+355 YLKIPNAGQTPTNP

-377 QEIQTIQNN
+377 QEVQTIKNN

-394 DAALSVAKDVYN
+394 DAALSVARDVYN

-411 TEIVTTYNDAKTLSE
+411 ANIVTAYSNANNLSQ
-426 EISKLPHN
+426 EISKLPYN

-440 IVTLPYDK
+440 IITLPYDK

-490 NNGALNG
+490 NNGAMNG

-504 KQFFGKKKAFG
+504 KQFFGESKRWG

-550 YNFLND
+550 VNIIND
-556 KATKKNNKLSV
+556 SITRKNNKLSV

-611 LRMNLA
+611 LRTNLA

-625 HSAQHGMELGVKIP
+625 HSAQHGIELGIKIP

-650 TQLQYRRLY
+650 TKLEYRRLY

>member
-1 MIFLQQKNYFKEHF
+1 MR
-15 YEKDN
+15 
-20 STLSLS
+20 
-26 LASSLLNAED
+26 AED

-65 KYEQLSQYLN
+65 KYEQLNQYLN
-75 QVASLRQ
+75 QVASLKQ

-136 NYFTFFVG
+136 NYLTFFVG
-144 NKNTQQPSVQGN
+144 NKDTRKPADVQGN

-163 DNCSGI
+163 DNCSGL
-169 ENCAMDQTTYDEMKK
+169 ENCAMDQTTYDKMKS

-191 AQQNATTKGNN
+191 AQQNSTTKANN
-202 LCALSGCAATDSAS
+202 LCALSGCATTQGQ
-216 NSSNTPSSTVSSA
+216 NPSSTVSSA
-229 LETAQ
+229 LNLAQ
-234 KLMDLIANTKTAM
+234 QLMDLIANTKTAM

-258 NESGAINST
+258 NASGAITST
-267 GYPTQ
+267 NYPTQ

-284 ILQQAVTLSQNNH
+284 ILQQAVTLSQSNN
-297 TLSASLQAQATG
+297 TISSKLQAQATG
-309 SQTNPKFAKDIYA
+309 SQTNPEFAKDIYNL
-322 FAQDQKQ
+322 AQNQKQ
-329 IISYASSIFNLFNS
+329 VISYAQDIFNLFNS
-343 IPKDQYRYLEKA
+343 IPAEQYKYLEKA
-355 YLKIPNAGSTPTNP
+355 YLKIPNLGQTPTNP
-369 YRQEVNLN
+369 YRQVVNLN
-377 QEIQTIQNN
+377 QEVQTIQNN
-386 VSYYGNRV
+386 VSYYGNRI
-394 DAALSVAKDVYN
+394 DSALSVAKDVYN

-411 TEIVTTYNDAKTLSE
+411 ASIVAAYSNANSLSQ
-426 EISKLPHN
+426 EISKLPYN

-440 IVTLPYDK
+440 IVTLPHDQ

-455 YNYQINPEQQSN
+455 YNYQINPEQQSQ
-467 LNQALAAMS
+467 LSQALAAMS
-476 NNPFKKVGMISSQN
+476 NNPFKKVGMIASQN

-504 KQFFGKKKAFG
+504 KQFFGESKRWG

-550 YNFLND
+550 VNIIND
-556 KATKKNNKLSV
+556 SITRKNNKLSV

-597 KVNTSNFQFLFNLG
+597 KVNTTNFQFLFNLG
-611 LRMNLA
+611 LRTNLA
-617 TAKKKDSE
+617 TARKKDSE
-625 HSAQHGMELGVKIP
+625 HSAQHGIELGIKIP

-650 TQLQYRRLY
+650 TKLEYRRLY

>member
-1 MIFLQQKNYFKEHF
+1 MKKTIF
-15 YEKDN
+15 
-20 STLSLS
+20 TLSLS
-26 LASSLLNAED
+26 LVSSLLRAED

-57 GELKNLNE
+57 GELKNLND
-65 KYEQLSQYLN
+65 KYEQLNQYLN
-75 QVASLRQ
+75 QVASLKQ
-82 SIQNANNIE
+82 SIQNANNIS
-91 LVNSSLNYLK
+91 LVNSSLNDLK
-101 SFTNNNYNSTTQ
+101 SFTENNYNSTTQ

-136 NYFTFFVG
+136 NYLTFFVG
-144 NKNTQQPSVQGN
+144 NKDTKQPASVQGN
-156 PPFKTII
+156 PPFKTIV

-169 ENCAMDQTTYDEMKK
+169 ENCAMDQTTYNQMKK
-184 LAESLQA
+184 LAEDLQA
-191 AQQNATTKGNN
+191 AQTNSTTKANN
-202 LCALSGCAATDSAS
+202 LCALSACATTQGQ
-216 NSSNTPSSTVSSA
+216 TPNSTVSNA
-229 LETAQ
+229 LNLAQ
-234 KLMDLIANTKTAM
+234 QLMDLIEQTKVSM

-258 NESGAINST
+258 NASGAINST

-284 ILQQAVTLSQNNH
+284 ILQQAVTLSQSNH

-309 SQTNPKFAKDIYA
+309 SQTNPEFAKDIYNLA
-322 FAQDQKQ
+322 LNQKQ
-329 IISYASSIFNLFNS
+329 IISYAQNIFNLFNS
-343 IPKDQYRYLEKA
+343 IPKDQYKYLEKA
-355 YLKIPNAGSTPTNP
+355 YLKIPNAGQTPTNP
-369 YRQEVNLN
+369 YRQVVNLN
-377 QEIQTIQNN
+377 KEVQTIQNN

-411 TEIVTTYNDAKTLSE
+411 KEIVAAYNGAKNLSQ
-426 EISKLPHN
+426 EISQLPYN

-440 IVTLPYDK
+440 IVTLPYNK

-455 YNYQINPEQQSN
+455 YNYQINQEQASN
-467 LNQALAAMS
+467 LSLALAAMS
-476 NNPFKKVGMISSQN
+476 NNPFKKIGMISSQS

-504 KQFFGKKKAFG
+504 KQFFGESKRWG

-550 YNFLND
+550 VNFIND
-556 KATKKNNKLSV
+556 SVTRKNNKLSV

-576 GTTWLNSQYVNLTAF
+576 GTTWLNSQYVNLTAL

-611 LRMNLA
+611 LRTNLA
-617 TAKKKDSE
+617 TAKKEDSE
-625 HSAQHGMELGVKIP
+625 HSAQHGIELGIKIP

-650 TQLQYRRLY
+650 AKLEYRRLY

>member
-1 MIFLQQKNYFKEHF
+1 M
-15 YEKDN
+15 
-20 STLSLS
+20 
-26 LASSLLNAED
+26 
-36 NGFFVSAGY
+36 SAGY

-65 KYEQLSQYLN
+65 KYEQLNQYLN

-144 NKNTQQPSVQGN
+144 NGDKPANVQGN
-156 PPFKTII
+156 PPLSTII
-163 DNCSGI
+163 NNCSSKEVG
-169 ENCAMDQTTYDEMKK
+169 NLYCGMDTTTYEKMKK
-184 LAESLQA
+184 LAEDLQA
-191 AQQNATTKGNN
+191 AQQNATTKANN
-202 LCALSGCAATDSAS
+202 LCALSGCAATQGQ
-216 NSSNTPSSTVSSA
+216 NPNSTVSNA
-229 LETAQ
+229 LNLAQ
-234 KLMDLIANTKTAM
+234 QLMDLIASTKTGM
-247 MWKNIVISGVS
+247 VWKNIVISGVS
-258 NESGAINST
+258 NESGAITSA

-284 ILQQAVTLSQNNH
+284 ILQQAVTLSQSNH
-297 TLSASLQAQATG
+297 TLSTQLQAQATG

-322 FAQDQKQ
+322 FAQNQKQ
-329 IISYASSIFNLFNS
+329 VISYAQDIFNLFDS

-355 YLKIPNAGSTPTNP
+355 YLKIANAGSTPTNP

-377 QEIQTIQNN
+377 QEVQTIKNN

-394 DAALSVAKDVYN
+394 DAALSVARDVYN

-411 TEIVTTYNDAKTLSE
+411 TEIVTTYNDAKNLSE

-455 YNYQINPEQQSN
+455 YNYQINPEQQSQ

-533 FNSSSDIWT
+533 FNSSSDVWT

-597 KVNTSNFQFLFNLG
+597 KVNASNFQFLFNLG
-611 LRMNLA
+611 LRTNLA
-617 TAKKKDSE
+617 MKKKKDSE

>member
-1 MIFLQQKNYFKEHF
+1 MKKRFL
-15 YEKDN
+15 
-20 STLSLS
+20 LSLS
-26 LASSLLNAED
+26 LAVSLLCAED

-65 KYEQLSQYLN
+65 KYEQLNQYLN
-75 QVASLRQ
+75 QVASLKQ

-144 NKNTQQPSVQGN
+144 KKGENGQNGQASSVQGN
-156 PPFKTII
+156 PPFKTIVE
-163 DNCSGI
+163 NCSSKEVG
-169 ENCAMDQTTYDEMKK
+169 NLYCGMDTTTYDKMKR
-184 LAESLQA
+184 LAEDLQA

-202 LCALSGCAATDSAS
+202 LCALSGCATTDSTS
-216 NSSNTPSSTVSSA
+216 NPPNSTVSNA
-229 LETAQ
+229 LNLAQ
-234 KLMDLIANTKTAM
+234 QLMDLIANTKTAM

-258 NESGAINST
+258 NESGAITST
-267 GYPTQ
+267 NYPTQ

-322 FAQDQKQ
+322 FAQNQKQ
-329 IISYASSIFNLFNS
+329 IISYAQDIFNLFNS
-343 IPKDQYRYLEKA
+343 IPAEQYKYLEKA
-355 YLKIPNAGSTPTNP
+355 YLKVPNAGQTPTNP
-369 YRQEVNLN
+369 YRQVVNLN
-377 QEIQTIQNN
+377 QEVQTIKNN

-394 DAALSVAKDVYN
+394 DAALSVARDVYN

-411 TEIVTTYNDAKTLSE
+411 ASIVAAYSNANSLSQ
-426 EISKLPHN
+426 EISKLPYN

-440 IVTLPYDK
+440 IVTLPHNQ

-476 NNPFKKVGMISSQN
+476 NNPFKNIGMISSQN
-490 NNGALNG
+490 NNGAMNG

-504 KQFFGKKKAFG
+504 KQFFGESKRWG

-550 YNFLND
+550 VNIIND
-556 KATKKNNKLSV
+556 SITRKNNKLSV

-576 GTTWLNSQYVNLTAF
+576 GTTWLNSQYMNLTAF

-597 KVNTSNFQFLFNLG
+597 KVNASNFQFLFNLG
-611 LRMNLA
+611 LRTNLA
-617 TAKKKDSE
+617 MKKKEDSE
-625 HSAQHGMELGVKIP
+625 RSAQHGIELGIKIP

-650 TQLQYRRLY
+650 AQLQYRRLY

>member
-1 MIFLQQKNYFKEHF
+1 MKKRFL
-15 YEKDN
+15 
-20 STLSLS
+20 LSLS
-26 LASSLLNAED
+26 LASSLLYAED

-144 NKNTQQPSVQGN
+144 NKNDQQPANVYGN
-156 PPFKTII
+156 PPFQTII
-163 DNCSGI
+163 NNCSGL
-169 ENCAMDQTTYDEMKK
+169 ENCAMNQATYDQMKA

-191 AQQNATTKGNN
+191 AQTNSATKANN
-202 LCALSGCAATDSAS
+202 LCALSGCATTEGS
-216 NSSNTPSSTVSSA
+216 NSPSSTVSNA

-247 MWKNIVISGVS
+247 MWKNIVINGVS
-258 NESGAINST
+258 NASGAITST
-267 GYPTQ
+267 NYPTQ

-284 ILQQAVTLSQNNH
+284 ILQQAVTLSQSNH

-309 SQTNPKFAKDIYA
+309 SQTNPNFAKDIYA
-322 FAQDQKQ
+322 FAQNQKQ
-329 IISYASSIFNLFNS
+329 VISYAKDIFNLFDS
-343 IPKDQYRYLEKA
+343 IPKDQYKYLEKA
-355 YLKIPNAGSTPTNP
+355 YLKIANAGSTPTNP
-369 YRQEVNLN
+369 YMAVVNLN
-377 QEIQTIQNN
+377 KEVQTIQNN

-440 IVTLPYDK
+440 IITLPYDK

-476 NNPFKKVGMISSQN
+476 NNPFKNIGMISSQN
-490 NNGALNG
+490 NNGAMNG

-504 KQFFGKKKAFG
+504 KQFFGESKRWG

-550 YNFLND
+550 FNFLND

-597 KVNTSNFQFLFNLG
+597 KVNASNFQFLFNLG
-611 LRMNLA
+611 LRTNLA
-617 TAKKKDSE
+617 MKKKKDSE

>member
-1 MIFLQQKNYFKEHF
+1 MIFLQQKHYFKEHF

-57 GELKNLNE
+57 GELKNLND
-65 KYEQLSQYLN
+65 KYEQLNQYLN

-136 NYFTFFVG
+136 NYLTFFVG
-144 NKNTQQPSVQGN
+144 SGNRASNVQGN
-156 PPFKTII
+156 PPFSTITK
-163 DNCSGI
+163 NCSGI
-169 ENCAMDQTTYDEMKK
+169 ENCAMNETTYNEMKK
-184 LAESLQA
+184 LAENLQA
-191 AQQNATTKGNN
+191 AQQNATTKANN
-202 LCALSGCAATDSAS
+202 LCALSGCATTQGQ
-216 NSSNTPSSTVSSA
+216 NPPNSTVSSA
-229 LETAQ
+229 LNLAQ
-234 KLMDLIANTKTAM
+234 QLMDLIANTKTAM

-258 NESGAINST
+258 NVSGAITTT

-284 ILQQAVTLSQNNH
+284 ILQQAVTLSQNSN

-309 SQTNPKFAKDIYA
+309 SQTNPQFAKDIYNL
-322 FAQDQKQ
+322 AQNQKQ
-329 IISYASSIFNLFNS
+329 VISYAKDIFNLFNS
-343 IPKDQYRYLEKA
+343 IPKDQYKYLEKA
-355 YLKIPNAGSTPTNP
+355 YLKIPNAGQTPTNP

-386 VSYYGNRV
+386 VSYYGNRL
-394 DAALSVAKDVYN
+394 DSALSVAKDVYN

-411 TEIVTTYNDAKTLSE
+411 AQIGVAYNGAKNLSE
-426 EISKLPHN
+426 EISQLPYN
-434 QVNTKD
+434 QVNTKG
-440 IVTLPYDK
+440 IITPPYDK

-467 LNQALAAMS
+467 LSQALAAMS

-504 KQFFGKKKAFG
+504 KQFFGESKRWG

-550 YNFLND
+550 VNIIND
-556 KATKKNNKLSV
+556 SITRKNNKLSV

-611 LRMNLA
+611 LRTNLA
-617 TAKKKDSE
+617 TARKKDSE
-625 HSAQHGMELGVKIP
+625 HSAQHGIELGIKIP

-650 TQLQYRRLY
+650 TKLEYRRLY

>member
-1 MIFLQQKNYFKEHF
+1 MKKTIL
-15 YEKDN
+15 
-20 STLSLS
+20 LSLS

-65 KYEQLSQYLN
+65 KYEQLNQYLN
-75 QVASLRQ
+75 QVASLKQ

-144 NKNTQQPSVQGN
+144 NKDSRKPASVQGN
-156 PPFKTII
+156 PPFETII
-163 DNCSGI
+163 ENCPGI
-169 ENCAMDQTTYDEMKK
+169 ENCVMDQATYDEMKN
-184 LAESLQA
+184 LAEDLQK
-191 AQQNATTKGNN
+191 AQQNSTTKANN
-202 LCALSGCAATDSAS
+202 LCALSGCATTEG
-216 NSSNTPSSTVSSA
+216 SNTPNSTVSNA
-229 LETAQ
+229 LNLAQ

-247 MWKNIVISGVS
+247 MWKNIVIAGVS
-258 NESGAINST
+258 NRAGGAGAINST
-267 GYPTQ
+267 NYPTQ

-284 ILQQAVTLSQNNH
+284 ILQQAVTLSQSNH

-309 SQTNPKFAKDIYA
+309 SQNDREFAKNIYA
-322 FAQDQKQ
+322 LAQNQKQ
-329 IISYASSIFNLFNS
+329 VISYAKDIFNLFNS
-343 IPKDQYRYLEKA
+343 IPAEQYKYLEKA
-355 YLKIPNAGSTPTNP
+355 YLKVSLLGKTPNNP
-369 YRQEVNLN
+369 YRQVVNLN
-377 QEIQTIQNN
+377 QEVQTIKNN

-394 DAALSVAKDVYN
+394 DAALSVARDVYN

-411 TEIVTTYNDAKTLSE
+411 ANIVTAYSNANNLSE
-426 EISKLPHN
+426 EISKLPYN

-455 YNYQINPEQQSN
+455 YNYQINPEQRSN

-504 KQFFGKKKAFG
+504 KQFFGESKRWG

-533 FNSSSDIWT
+533 FNSSSDVWT

-550 YNFLND
+550 VNIIND
-556 KATKKNNKLSV
+556 SITRKNNKLSV

-597 KVNTSNFQFLFNLG
+597 KVNASNFQFLFNLG
-611 LRMNLA
+611 LRTNLA
-617 TAKKKDSE
+617 TARKKDSE
-625 HSAQHGMELGVKIP
+625 HSAQHGIELGIKIP

>member
-1 MIFLQQKNYFKEHF
+1 MKKRFL
-15 YEKDN
+15 
-20 STLSLS
+20 LSLS
-26 LASSLLNAED
+26 LAASLLCAED

-57 GELKNLNE
+57 GELKNLND
-65 KYEQLSQYLN
+65 KYEQLNQYLN
-75 QVASLRQ
+75 QVASLKQ

-101 SFTNNNYNSTTQ
+101 SFTENNYNSTTQ

-136 NYFTFFVG
+136 NYLTFFVG
-144 NKNTQQPSVQGN
+144 NKDTEQPASVQGN
-156 PPFKTII
+156 PPFQTII
-163 DNCSGI
+163 KNCSGI
-169 ENCAMDQTTYDEMKK
+169 ENCAMDQTTYDKMKA
-184 LAESLQA
+184 LAEKLQV
-191 AQQNATTKGNN
+191 AQQNSTTKANN
-202 LCALSGCAATDSAS
+202 LCALSGCVATQGQ
-216 NSSNTPSSTVSSA
+216 NPSSNISNA
-229 LETAQ
+229 LNLAQ
-234 KLMDLIANTKTAM
+234 QLMDLIASTRTAM

-258 NESGAINST
+258 NASGAITST
-267 GYPTQ
+267 NYPTH

-284 ILQQAVTLSQNNH
+284 ILQQAVTLSQSNH
-297 TLSASLQAQATG
+297 SLSSNLQAQATG
-309 SQTNPKFAKDIYA
+309 SQTNPNFAKDIYNLA
-322 FAQDQKQ
+322 LNQKQ
-329 IISYASSIFNLFNS
+329 IISYAQNIFNLFNS
-343 IPKDQYRYLEKA
+343 IPADQYKYLEKA
-355 YLKIPNAGSTPTNP
+355 YLKIPNAGQTPINP
-369 YRQEVNLN
+369 YRQVVNLN
-377 QEIQTIQNN
+377 QEVQTIQNN
-386 VSYYGNRV
+386 VSYYGNRL
-394 DAALSVAKDVYN
+394 DSALSVAKDVYN

-411 TEIVTTYNDAKTLSE
+411 EQIVATYSNAKNLSQ
-426 EISKLPHN
+426 EISQLPYN

-440 IVTLPYDK
+440 IVTLSYDK

-455 YNYQINPEQQSN
+455 YNYQINQEQASN
-467 LNQALAAMS
+467 LSQALAAMS
-476 NNPFKKVGMISSQN
+476 NNPFKKIGMISSQN

-504 KQFFGKKKAFG
+504 KQFFGESKRWG
-515 LRYYGFFDYN
+515 LRYYDFFDYN

-550 YNFLND
+550 VNFIND
-556 KATKKNNKLSV
+556 SVTRKNNKLSV

-576 GTTWLNSQYVNLTAF
+576 GTTWLNSQYVNLTAL

-611 LRMNLA
+611 LRTNLA
-617 TAKKKDSE
+617 TAKKEKDSE
-625 HSAQHGMELGVKIP
+625 HSAQHGIELGIKIP

-650 TQLQYRRLY
+650 TKLEYRRLY

>member
-1 MIFLQQKNYFKEHF
+1 MKKTIL
-15 YEKDN
+15 
-20 STLSLS
+20 LSLS
-26 LASSLLNAED
+26 LSLCSSLLHAED
-36 NGFFVSAGY
+36 NGFFMSAGY
-45 QIGEAVQMVKNT
+45 QIGEAVQTVKNT

-65 KYEQLSQYLN
+65 KYEQLNQYLN
-75 QVASLRQ
+75 QVVSLRQ

-91 LVNSSLNYLK
+91 LVNSSLNDLK

-136 NYFTFFVG
+136 NYLTFFVG
-144 NKNTQQPSVQGN
+144 NKDANVNGN

-163 DNCSGI
+163 KNCSGI
-169 ENCAMDQTTYDEMKK
+169 ENCAMDQTTYDKMKK
-184 LAESLQA
+184 LAEDLQA
-191 AQQNATTKGNN
+191 AQQNSATKANN
-202 LCALSGCAATDSAS
+202 LCALSGCATT
-216 NSSNTPSSTVSSA
+216 NGQNPPSSTVSNA
-229 LETAQ
+229 LNLAQ
-234 KLMDLIANTKTAM
+234 QLMDLIANTKTAM

-258 NESGAINST
+258 NASGAITST
-267 GYPTQ
+267 NYPTH

-284 ILQQAVTLSQNNH
+284 ILQQAVTLSQSNN
-297 TLSASLQAQATG
+297 SIAGNLQAQATG
-309 SQTNPKFAKDIYA
+309 SQTNPEFAKDIYNLA
-322 FAQDQKQ
+322 LNQKQ
-329 IISYASSIFNLFNS
+329 VISYAKDIFNLFNS
-343 IPKDQYRYLEKA
+343 IPAEQYKYLEKA

-369 YRQEVNLN
+369 YRQVVNLN
-377 QEIQTIQNN
+377 QEVQTIQNN

-394 DAALSVAKDVYN
+394 DSALSVARDVYN

-411 TEIVTTYNDAKTLSE
+411 ASIVAAYSNANSLSQ
-426 EISKLPHN
+426 EISKLPYN

-440 IVTLPYDK
+440 IVTLSYDK

-455 YNYQINPEQQSN
+455 YNYQINQEQASN
-467 LNQALAAMS
+467 LSQALAAMS

-504 KQFFGKKKAFG
+504 KQFFGESKRWG

-550 YNFLND
+550 VNIIND
-556 KATKKNNKLSV
+556 SVTRKNNKLSV

-576 GTTWLNSQYVNLTAF
+576 GTTWLNSQYVNLTAL

-611 LRMNLA
+611 LRTNLA

-625 HSAQHGMELGVKIP
+625 HSAQHGMELGIKIP

-650 TQLQYRRLY
+650 AKLEYRRLY

>member
-1 MIFLQQKNYFKEHF
+1 MH
-15 YEKDN
+15 
-20 STLSLS
+20 
-26 LASSLLNAED
+26 AED

-65 KYEQLSQYLN
+65 KYEQLNQYLN
-75 QVASLRQ
+75 QVASLKQ

-91 LVNSSLNYLK
+91 LVNSSLNDLK

-144 NKNTQQPSVQGN
+144 NKDTGKPANVQGN
-156 PPFKTII
+156 PPFETII
-163 DNCSGI
+163 QNCSGI
-169 ENCAMDQTTYDEMKK
+169 ENCAMDQTTYNEMKK
-184 LAESLQA
+184 LAESLQV

-202 LCALSGCAATDSAS
+202 LCALSGCAATDSTS
-216 NSSNTPSSTVSSA
+216 NPPNSTISNA
-229 LETAQ
+229 LNLAQ
-234 KLMDLIANTKTAM
+234 QLMDLIANTKTAM

-284 ILQQAVTLSQNNH
+284 ILQQAVTLSQSNN
-297 TLSASLQAQATG
+297 SIAGNLQAQATG
-309 SQTNPKFAKDIYA
+309 SQTNPEFAKDIYNL
-322 FAQDQKQ
+322 AQNQKQ
-329 IISYASSIFNLFNS
+329 VISYAQDIFNLFNS
-343 IPKDQYRYLEKA
+343 IPADQYKYLEKA
-355 YLKIPNAGSTPTNP
+355 YLKVVNAGSTPTNP

-377 QEIQTIQNN
+377 KEIQTIQNN
-386 VSYYGNRV
+386 VSYYGNRL
-394 DAALSVAKDVYN
+394 DSALSVAKDVYN
-406 LKSNQ
+406 LKSNEAQ
-411 TEIVTTYNDAKTLSE
+411 IVAAYSGAKNLSE
-426 EISKLPHN
+426 EISQLPHN

-490 NNGALNG
+490 NNGAMNG

-504 KQFFGKKKAFG
+504 KQFFGESKRWG

-597 KVNTSNFQFLFNLG
+597 KVNASNFQFLFNLG
-611 LRMNLA
+611 LRTNLA
-617 TAKKKDSE
+617 MKKKKDSE
-625 HSAQHGMELGVKIP
+625 HSVQHGIELGVKIP

-650 TQLQYRRLY
+650 TKLEYRRLY

>member
-1 MIFLQQKNYFKEHF
+1 MKKRFL
-15 YEKDN
+15 
-20 STLSLS
+20 LSLS
-26 LASSLLNAED
+26 LAASLLCAED

-65 KYEQLSQYLN
+65 KYEQLNQYLN
-75 QVASLRQ
+75 QVASLKQ
-82 SIQNANNIE
+82 SIQTANNIE
-91 LVNSSLNYLK
+91 LVNSSLNDLK
-101 SFTNNNYNSTTQ
+101 SFTENNYNSTTQ

-136 NYFTFFVG
+136 NYLTFFVG
-144 NKNTQQPSVQGN
+144 NKDSKQPANVNGN
-156 PPFKTII
+156 PPFSTII
-163 DNCSGI
+163 NNCSGI
-169 ENCAMDQTTYDEMKK
+169 ENCAMDQTTYDKMKT
-184 LAESLQA
+184 LAENLQA
-191 AQQNATTKGNN
+191 AQTNSTTKANN
-202 LCALSGCAATDSAS
+202 LCALSGCNATQGQSP
-216 NSSNTPSSTVSSA
+216 NSTVSNA
-229 LETAQ
+229 LNLAQ
-234 KLMDLIANTKTAM
+234 QLMDLIADTKTAM
-247 MWKNIVISGVS
+247 MWENIVINGVS
-258 NESGAINST
+258 NTSGAIKGT
-267 GYPTQ
+267 YYPTQ
-272 YAVFNN
+272 LAVFNN

-284 ILQQAVTLSQNNH
+284 ILQQAVTLSQSNN
-297 TLSASLQAQATG
+297 SIAGNLQAQATG
-309 SQTNPKFAKDIYA
+309 SQTNPEFAKDIYNLA
-322 FAQDQKQ
+322 LNQKQ
-329 IISYASSIFNLFNS
+329 VLSYAKDIFNLFNS
-343 IPKDQYRYLEKA
+343 IPAEQYKYLEKA

-369 YRQEVNLN
+369 YRQVVNLN
-377 QEIQTIQNN
+377 QEVQTIQNN

-394 DAALSVAKDVYN
+394 DSALSVAKDVYN
-406 LKSNQ
+406 LKSNEAQ
-411 TEIVTTYNDAKTLSE
+411 IVAAYSDAKNLSE
-426 EISKLPHN
+426 EISQLPHN

-440 IVTLPYDK
+440 IITLPYDK
-448 NAPAAGQ
+448 NAPAMGQ
-455 YNYQINPEQQSN
+455 YNYQINHEQASN
-467 LNQALAAMS
+467 LSQALAAMS
-476 NNPFKKVGMISSQN
+476 NNPFKHVGMISSQN

-504 KQFFGKKKAFG
+504 KQFFGESKRWG

-542 YGGGSDLL
+542 YGVGSDLL

-576 GTTWLNSQYVNLTAF
+576 GTTWLNSQYMNLTAF

-611 LRMNLA
+611 LRTNLA

-625 HSAQHGMELGVKIP
+625 HSAQHGIELGIKIP

-650 TQLQYRRLY
+650 TKLEYRRLF